1 MIKKSLN
8 GSEHK
13 LRYYVLAKGTYL
25 ISIPFKM
32 ALFDYSPHVLL
43 KKLLSNSILT
53 LCILV

>member
-53 LCILV
+53 LCYLV